1 MFRHITNG
9 DTAELVIN
17 EVINKETLERAEE
30 LMQYFKGH
38 QFVLLKVYNF
48 VDVGLDIVFFNPIQ
62 FEQKR
67 GNRFHRH
74 VFFTQMQFRLMLA
87 LIFCV
92 NILLWVV
99 NIELL

>member
-74 VFFTQMQFRLMLA
+74 VFFTQMQFCLMLA

>member
-38 QFVLLKVYNF
+38 QFVLLKV
-48 VDVGLDIVFFNPIQ
+48 DAGLDIVFFNSIQ

-67 GNRFHRH
+67 GNRFHRDG
-74 VFFTQMQFRLMLA
+74 
-87 LIFCV
+87 IFYLNAISFDVCV
-92 NILLWVV
+92 NFLREHSLMSC
-99 NIELL
+99 

>member
-38 QFVLLKVYNF
+38 QFVLLKV
-48 VDVGLDIVFFNPIQ
+48 DAGLDIVFFNPIQ

-67 GNRFHRH
+67 GNRFHFD
-74 VFFTQMQFRLMLA
+74 VFFTQMQFRLMFA

>member
-38 QFVLLKVYNF
+38 QFVLRKV
-48 VDVGLDIVFFNPIQ
+48 DAGLDIVFFNPIQ

-67 GNRFHRH
+67 GNRFHRD
-74 VFFTQMQFRLMLA
+74 VFFTQMQFRLMFA

-92 NILLWVV
+92 NILL
-99 NIELL
+99 

>member
-38 QFVLLKVYNF
+38 QFVLLKV
-48 VDVGLDIVFFNPIQ
+48 DAGLDIVFFNPIQ

-67 GNRFHRH
+67 GNRFHRDG
-74 VFFTQMQFRLMLA
+74 
-87 LIFCV
+87 IFYLNAISFDVCV
-92 NILLWVV
+92 NFLREHSLMSC
-99 NIELL
+99 